1 MELQQQQQQQML
13 LSVDNY
19 FDGSGNA
26 KVLLSK
32 FLSLVISL
40 FAIVLVI
47 MTTVAKIVMPF
58 ATTRMRVVTTVAT
71 LTTLILLWRNSEHE
85 VIKTL
90 VHSVQQLF
98 RPVFSNVVIQED
110 KER

>member
-32 FLSLVISL
+32 FLSLIVSL
-40 FAIVLVI
+40 FAILHVLVSTAI
-47 MTTVAKIVMPF
+47 KVVMPF
-58 ATTRMRVVTTVAT
+58 CTTR
-71 LTTLILLWRNSEHE
+71 
-85 VIKTL
+85 
-90 VHSVQQLF
+90 
-98 RPVFSNVVIQED
+98 
-110 KER
+110 